1 MELDALT
8 GNRLNETPFD
18 LSGNGI
24 ISSEDMV
31 KLVDTNND
39 NVVNSNDASTSVSGK
54 KSTVG
59 IIKTPGV
66 VSAGT
71 VEYKYTSGSSGSL
84 ESTTESTSGAGT
96 RQSWRQLR

>member
-1 MELDALT
+1 
-8 GNRLNETPFD
+8 
-18 LSGNGI
+18 
-24 ISSEDMV
+24 MV
-31 KLVDTNND
+31 KLIDTNGD
-39 NVVNSNDASTSVSGK
+39 GIINSSDANTSVSGK
-54 KSTVG
+54 KATVG

-66 VSAGT
+66 VSSGT